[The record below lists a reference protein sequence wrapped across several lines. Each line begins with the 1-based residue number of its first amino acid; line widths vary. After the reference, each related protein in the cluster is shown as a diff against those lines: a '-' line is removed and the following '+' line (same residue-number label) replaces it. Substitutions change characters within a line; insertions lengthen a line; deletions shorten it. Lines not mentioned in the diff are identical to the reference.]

1 MASPGDRSQSHN
13 ASRHLRYLADLLAR
27 SLPISVRVDDDSRW
41 GGGLSGRVKG
51 VGHLVETDDRS
62 DTGQRIQMTG
72 GDRVERAVP
81 VLRVRAAAELY
92 GDALTSCVGDVQ
104 RVTAVPPSGAID
116 PGSHI
121 HGVDDLLDQP
131 CRAHAFE
138 DDQRTPPSTL
148 DAQLAPHVERRL
160 FS

>member
-13 ASRHLRYLADLLAR
+13 ASIHQRYLADLLAR
-27 SLPISVRVDDDSRW
+27 SLHISVRVDDDSRW
-41 GGGLSGRVKG
+41 AGRLSGRVEG
-51 VGHLVETDDRS
+51 VGHLVETDYRS

-81 VLRVRAAAELY
+81 VLRVRAAAELD
-92 GDALTSCVGDVQ
+92 GDALTGRVGDVQ
-104 RVTAVPPSGAID
+104 RVAAVPPSGAID

-131 CRAHAFE
+131 CRAHTFE
-138 DDQRTPPSTL
+138 DDHRAPHSTF
-148 DAQLAPHVERRL
+148 DAHLAPHVEW
-160 FS
+160 